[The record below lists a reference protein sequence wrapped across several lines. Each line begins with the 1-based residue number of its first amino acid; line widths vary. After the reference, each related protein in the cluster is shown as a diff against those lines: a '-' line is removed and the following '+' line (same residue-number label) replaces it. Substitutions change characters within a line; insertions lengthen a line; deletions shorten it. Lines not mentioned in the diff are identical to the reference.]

1 MKKLRFSRLE
11 RHRVGGRGDEMT
23 LSIPTP
29 KSPTGKVYQE
39 CPNEDCTPRLFQ
51 LGDAP
56 EDRVLDEK
64 SKFGTRRTPGPGE
77 TICPY
82 CGQKEADDSFVAG
95 QDIATIRRF
104 IDWAV
109 RENVGDHLEDWA
121 HDLNRSLP
129 KGGFASIEVKAK
141 RKRKPRPVTIR
152 EDLLRDLICNV
163 CERNYGVYAI
173 GLYCPDCGAINVQVH
188 FRREVEI
195 VRRQT
200 ELAEE
205 VKSAGDAELAYRL
218 MGNAHED
225 VLTAFE
231 TALSSP
237 LTKSSLDEV
246 GMV

>member
-1 MKKLRFSRLE
+1 M
-11 RHRVGGRGDEMT
+11 
-23 LSIPTP
+23 
-29 KSPTGKVYQE
+29 
-39 CPNEDCTPRLFQ
+39 
-51 LGDAP
+51 
-56 EDRVLDEK
+56 
-64 SKFGTRRTPGPGE
+64 
-77 TICPY
+77 
-82 CGQKEADDSFVAG
+82 
-95 QDIATIRRF
+95 
-104 IDWAV
+104 
-109 RENVGDHLEDWA
+109 GDHLEDWA

-231 TALSSP
+231 TALKTIYRHLVRQRLPDDVSH
-237 LTKSSLDEV
+237 LDAYKAIGNRFQNVRRGRELFAKIGLDLYEYLDEEELETIRLNV
-246 GMV
+246 EKRHVIGHNISLADNRYSTLAHDGKLGQNIDVTNEDIDQFATLCGVVIDHLATEIALQ